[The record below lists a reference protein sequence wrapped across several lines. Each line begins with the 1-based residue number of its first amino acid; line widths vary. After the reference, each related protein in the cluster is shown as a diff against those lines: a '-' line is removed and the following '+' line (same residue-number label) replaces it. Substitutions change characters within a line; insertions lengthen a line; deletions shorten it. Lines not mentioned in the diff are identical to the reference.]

1 MKTLLKIAG
10 GLVALLVVLALGLLG
25 IGEIGEVVV
34 LETRGADGTP
44 RHTRLWIVEDDGQA
58 WLRAGQ
64 ATPWLENLRERPDV
78 VLERGGEQQ
87 RYRAVVVDD
96 PATRERVH
104 ALMAEK
110 YGFPDRVIGVIRDY
124 PASRAIRLD
133 PAAP

>member
-1 MKTLLKIAG
+1 VNTVLKLAG
-10 GLVALLVVLALGLLG
+10 AVAALASVLALGLLG

-34 LETRGADGTP
+34 LQTRDADGSA
-44 RHTRLWIVEDDGQA
+44 RHTRLWIVEDAGQA

-64 ATPWLENLRERPDV
+64 ASQWLENLRERPDV
-78 VLERGGEQQ
+78 VLERAGEPQ

-110 YGFPDRVIGVIRDY
+110 YGIPDRIIDAIRDY